1 MPSEIP
7 NFDDLPG
14 AHLIREGLDDLASRR
29 QSPAACLVQIG
40 SPKLNRCGVPV
51 AVTAEEALGADH
63 ALYEMLARDNGDDA
77 HGRYNALLRELVSFE
92 RALEQRVS
100 RAARAGDAA

>member
-1 MPSEIP
+1 MPPELL

-14 AHLIREGLDDLASRR
+14 AHLIREGLDDLAVSR
-29 QSPAACLVQIG
+29 QSTAAFLVQIG

-51 AVTAEEALGADH
+51 EVTAEDALGADH
-63 ALYEMLARDNGDDA
+63 GLYQWLARDHGNEA

-100 RAARAGDAA
+100 RTARLGDTA

>member
-1 MPSEIP
+1 MAFDPH

-14 AHLIREGLDDLASRR
+14 AHWIREGLSDLAMRR
-29 QSPAACLVQIG
+29 ESTAAFLVQIG
-40 SPKLNRCGVPV
+40 SPKLNRCGVSV
-51 AVTAEEALGADH
+51 EVTAEDALAADH
-63 ALYEMLARDNGDDA
+63 NLYEMLARVHGNEA

-100 RAARAGDAA
+100 KAARLVGAA